1 MFQTSATKSKNFFLD
16 NPFLQGVAKTIE
28 KTFKPVMVVS

>member
-1 MFQTSATKSKNFFLD
+1 MFQTSAIKSKSFFSD